1 MSSNYDSG
9 PIVDAFAVTKSDS
22 AQPQAFRG
30 FYVGGAGNVVI
41 TTLGGTNVTFT
52 GCLAGVYYP
61 FAGTHIKN
69 ATTATNIVGLR

>member
-1 MSSNYDSG
+1 MSSKYDNG
-9 PIVDAFAVTKSDS
+9 PITDAFTVTKSDS

-30 FYVGGAGNVVI
+30 FYVGGVGDVVI
-41 TTLGGTNVTFT
+41 TTLDGTTVTFT

-69 ATTATNIVGLR
+69 ATTATNLIGLR